1 MPGPPSFAVLEHDLL
16 GVPPA
21 TGVAHMQLVLRRA
34 GTCFAHDP
42 IADLT
47 ESGRAHCGGCGRP
60 LHLDEAGSWSL
71 VEDRQS
77 LT

>member
-1 MPGPPSFAVLEHDLL
+1 MLEHDLL

-21 TGVAHMQLVLRRA
+21 SDVAHMQLVLRLT
-34 GTCFAHDP
+34 GICFAHDP

-47 ESGRAHCGGCGRP
+47 EPERAHCGGCGRP
-60 LHLDEAGSWSL
+60 LRLDEAGSWS
-71 VEDRQS
+71 VAEDRQG